1 MPILAS
7 LVFCVHGIYKVDV
20 MNVEKE
26 ILKLAKK
33 SPGITIDQASDH
45 LEVSQEEITKS
56 ASNLQDKGKIIIEEG
71 NSLHL
76 A

>member
-1 MPILAS
+1 M
-7 LVFCVHGIYKVDV
+7 VDI

-33 SPGITIDQASDH
+33 SPGITIDQVSDH

-56 ASNLQDKGKIIIEEG
+56 ATELQNKGKIVIEEG

-76 A
+76 S